1 MNIRFHPLPRAAVLA
16 ALLLALTTAA
26 ADDRRGGHHRGYYG
40 GHHGGHYDYDSFAWG
55 LSLGYPPPYWSAY
68 GPAYGYYPGYAYPP
82 AYPPG
87 LGGSI
92 SLGYSSWGYDD
103 NLGLS
108 LSLPLYV
115 GPRYAP
121 PPAPVLVPA
130 PQPASRQPPAGC
142 LQAREYQTEIVID
155 GQAAPAWGQACLQA
169 DGSWKIISGPFTR

>member
-1 MNIRFHPLPRAAVLA
+1 MNTRFRTLPRAAVLA
-16 ALLLALTTAA
+16 TLLLAVSTAS
-26 ADDRRGGHHRGYYG
+26 ADDRHSGHYRGHY
-40 GHHGGHYDYDSFAWG
+40 GGHYDYDSFAWG
-55 LSLGYPPPYWSAY
+55 LSLGYPSPYGGAY

-82 AYPPG
+82 G

-92 SLGYSSWGYDD
+92 GIGYSSWGHHD

-121 PPAPVLVPA
+121 PPPPVLVPA
-130 PQPASRQPPAGC
+130 PQPVSRQTPAGC

-155 GQAAPAWGQACLQA
+155 GQAVPAWGQACLQA
-169 DGSWKIISGPFTR
+169 DGSWKIISGPFTP

>member
-1 MNIRFHPLPRAAVLA
+1 MNTRFRPLPRAVVLA
-16 ALLLALTTAA
+16 TLLLAVSTAA
-26 ADDRRGGHHRGYYG
+26 ADNRHHGYYG
-40 GHHGGHYDYDSFAWG
+40 GHYGGHYDYDSFAWG
-55 LSLGYPPPYWSAY
+55 LSLGYPPPYWGAY
-68 GPAYGYYPGYAYPP
+68 GPAYGYYPGYAYGP

-92 SLGYSSWGYDD
+92 GIGYSSWGHYD

-121 PPAPVLVPA
+121 PPPPVLVPA
-130 PQPASRQPPAGC
+130 PQPVSRQTPAGC

-155 GQAAPAWGQACLQA
+155 GQAVPAWGQACLQA
-169 DGSWKIISGPFTR
+169 DGSWKIISGPFTE